1 MIYLIIMPFYDIS
14 CQNLEYLKFDKK
26 IINYLIIMIF
36 MFIYFL
42 VNYFKYDFCIILTF
56 YFIILN

>member
-42 VNYFKYDFCIILTF
+42 VNYFKYDFCHNFDFFIL
-56 YFIILN
+56 